1 MPLEFSTADVW
12 PTHMYRYSRALNV
25 LTLRNLR
32 LLWFTSSVSFF
43 SSCNFV
49 LLRQNRLESQLTKV
63 GLQKRTLTN
72 STISMSYW
80 EGGTASSKP
89 PVLLVHGFGASGLWQ
104 WTELASELARD
115 RRVIIP
121 DLLWF
126 GDSAPSRRDFQID
139 TQVDAVSA
147 LLDSMQLRQV
157 DVVGVSYGGI
167 VGHELSA
174 AQPERVRKLI
184 LVDTPARFYSQA
196 DLDGL
201 LKRLKTNHLSKI
213 LVPEEPAG
221 IKVLLD
227 ACYEDPPWVPDFAL
241 RQTFDLLYSKHRTEQ
256 TALLDTAIAELA
268 HLSSRPGQSTAPTR
282 VIWGENDPLFPLD
295 VGRKV
300 AESLKAELVVI
311 PKTRHMPVLE
321 KPAEFNRHVREFLD
335 DVRN

>member
-1 MPLEFSTADVW
+1 MPLDISVADVRTN
-12 PTHMYRYSRALNV
+12 PTNRYSRALNT

-32 LLWFTSSVSFF
+32 LLCFTSSVSFF

-49 LLRQNRLESQLTKV
+49 VLRQNRLESQLVKV
-63 GLQKRTLTN
+63 GLTKRTLTN
-72 STISMSYW
+72 SSFSMSYW
-80 EGGTASSKP
+80 EGGKTSSKP

-115 RRVIIP
+115 RQVIIP

-126 GDSAPSRRDFQID
+126 GDSAPNNRDFQID
-139 TQVDAVSA
+139 TQVNAVGA
-147 LLDSMQLRQV
+147 LVDSLQLRQV

-167 VGHELSA
+167 VGHEYSA
-174 AQPERVRKLI
+174 AHPERVHKLV

-196 DLDGL
+196 DLDAL

-221 IKVLLD
+221 IRVLLE
-227 ACYEDPPWVPDFAL
+227 ACYEDPPWVPEFAL
-241 RQTFDLLYSKHRTEQ
+241 RQTFDLLYSRHRDEQ

-268 HLSSRPGQSTAPTR
+268 HLNSRPGNCTAPTR
-282 VIWGENDPLFPLD
+282 VIWGENDPLFPLE
-295 VGRKV
+295 VGRRV
-300 AESLKAELVVI
+300 AASLKAKLVVI